1 MPCPAIFGHL
11 HHLQGLA
18 LFESVNIDELDD
30 ESSFDRPETSR
41 DIQRSKV
48 IQSAATLFSDLSAII
63 RVINLFNPYSY

>member
-41 DIQRSKV
+41 DIQRLGTDEQNVTVSTEN
-48 IQSAATLFSDLSAII
+48 ITEHLNNI
-63 RVINLFNPYSY
+63 